1 MVMSNQKKSRGH
13 FLSLWFPYAVSA
25 LSLLFVLL
33 MPAVVRAQFTFTTNN
48 GAITITGYTGSGGAV
63 VIPSTTNGLPVTAI
77 GNLAFDESSSLTS
90 VAIPNSVTTLGN
102 GAFEFCSSLANVSI
116 GNGLTNIGQYAFLQ
130 CRALTN
136 IAVDSSNPAYSSAAG
151 ALFDKAQDTLIQ
163 YPVGLTNTSYTI
175 SNNVTVIGANAF
187 SGGGNLLTVTIPDS
201 VTNIGDGA
209 FSFCFW
215 LNNLTIP
222 EGVTSIGDETFEA
235 CWRLTNI
242 PLPNGLTSIGF
253 GAFWGC
259 SALSSIVIP
268 AGVTNVGNL
277 AFVYCYNL
285 TSVYFEGNA
294 PPDEGSV
301 FGVDFN
307 PDPATVY
314 YSFGATGWGT
324 TFSSVPI
331 VEETDPSQ
339 FTYTTNNCAVTITG
353 YTGPGGAVVI
363 PQTINGYPVIAIGEL
378 AFDNCTSLASVIIPY
393 GTTSIGNNAF
403 WGCTSLANVTLPD
416 TITMIGSYAF
426 QYCSS
431 LGSLTIPASVTNI
444 EQSAFFLC
452 SGLTNFSVDTSNPDY
467 SSVDGVLF
475 DKMQTTLIQYPLG
488 LTNSNYII
496 PNGVTNIG
504 AQAFDTCTSLTS
516 VTIPNSVTTIGDYA
530 FAYCFNLASV
540 NLPGSVTIIGNEAFL
555 YCTSLTGV
563 TIPSSVATL
572 GEDAFMECS
581 SLTYAYFTGNAPAN
595 SGDAFNDDTVM
606 VFYLP
611 GTTGWGT
618 TFDGAPTMEGT
629 PPYQFT
635 YVTNNDCITITG
647 YTGPGGPVAI
657 PDTINGIPVT
667 SVGDYAFLNSS
678 FTSVLIPDNITN
690 IGMNAFA
697 QCYGLTSVVI
707 PDSVTNIE
715 FGAFE
720 GCTGLMNVALPD
732 NVISIGDESFFGCM
746 SLTNVA
752 IPNTVTSIGNSTFG
766 GCTSLGS
773 ITIPNSV
780 TNIGVDAFL
789 FCTNMT
795 NIFVDA
801 DNPNFSSLNGV
812 LFDKAQDTLV
822 ECPSGLTNNSYAIP
836 DGVVTIAEDAFDYCH
851 NVTRF
856 TIPGSLTNIVGPP
869 FNDCAGLTNICVNA
883 TNPAYSALNGV
894 LFDKAEDTL
903 VQYPPGL
910 TNDSYIIPNSV
921 AIIQGDAFSF
931 CAHLAN
937 LTIPNSVTNIGEWG
951 TFLGCSSLVSVV
963 IPNGVSSIP
972 DDAFSYCTS
981 LANAII
987 PGSVTSIGLDAFVG
1001 CSNLTSI
1008 VIPASVT
1015 NIEDL
1020 AFFDCGSLTSAYF
1033 QGNAPAGGGGAF
1045 GETPA
1050 TVYYLP
1056 GTTGWGATYGNVPAV
1071 LWNPQ
1076 AQNASVTAGQFGFEI
1091 AGPAN
1096 ATIVIQACT
1105 NLANPVW
1112 IPVSTNV
1119 LDGNGTS
1126 SFSDSQSVNY
1136 PSRFYRFSSQ

>member
-1 MVMSNQKKSRGH
+1 MSH
-13 FLSLWFPYAVSA
+13 WFFYTFRILP
-25 LSLLFVLL
+25 LLFVLVL
-33 MPAVVRAQFTFTTNN
+33 PEVAQAQFTFTTNN
-48 GAITITGYTGSGGAV
+48 GAITITRYTGSGGTV
-63 VIPSTTNGLPVTAI
+63 VIPASTNGLPVTTI
-77 GNLAFDESSSLTS
+77 GNSAFESSKITS
-90 VAIPNSVTTLGN
+90 VTIPDSVTNIGN

-116 GNGLTNIGQYAFLQ
+116 GNGLTNLGQYVFLQ
-130 CRALTN
+130 CVTLTN

-151 ALFDKAQDTLIQ
+151 ALFDKTQDTLIQ
-163 YPVGLTNTSYTI
+163 YPVGLTNSSYAI
-175 SNNVTVIGANAF
+175 SNSVTVIAANAF

-242 PLPNGLTSIGF
+242 PLPSGLTSIGD

-259 SALSSIVIP
+259 SALSSLVIP

-294 PPDEGSV
+294 PPDNGSV
-301 FGVDFN
+301 FGISIN
-307 PDPATVY
+307 HDPATVY

-324 TFSSVPI
+324 TFSSVPV
-331 VEETDPSQ
+331 VEETDPCQ
-339 FTYTTNNCAVTITG
+339 FTYTTNNEAITITG
-353 YTGPGGAVVI
+353 HTGPGGSVVI

-378 AFDNCTSLASVIIPY
+378 AFNNCTSLASVIIPY
-393 GTTSIGNNAF
+393 GVTCIGDSAF
-403 WGCTSLANVTLPD
+403 WGCANLANVTLPN
-416 TITMIGSYAF
+416 TITTIGSYVF

-431 LGSLTIPASVTNI
+431 LANLSIPASVTNI

-452 SGLTNFSVDTSNPDY
+452 SGLTNIAVDASNPNY
-467 SSVDGVLF
+467 SSLDGVLF

-488 LTNSNYII
+488 LTNSSYIV
-496 PNGVTNIG
+496 PNSVTNIG
-504 AQAFDTCTSLTS
+504 EQAFDTCIGLTG
-516 VTIPNSVTTIGDYA
+516 VTIPNGVTTIGDYA

-540 NLPGSVTIIGNEAFL
+540 NIPGSVTTIGNEAFL
-555 YCTSLTGV
+555 YCTSLTGI
-563 TIPSSVATL
+563 TLPNSIATL
-572 GEDAFMECS
+572 GENAFMECT
-581 SLTYAYFTGNAPAN
+581 SLTYAYFTGNAPA
-595 SGDAFNDDTVM
+595 SLGDAFDDDTIT

-618 TFDGAPTMEGT
+618 TFDGAPTIEGT

-635 YVTNNDCITITG
+635 YVTNNVSITVTG

-657 PDTINGIPVT
+657 PDTINGFTVT
-667 SVGDYAFLNSS
+667 SIGDYAFLNSS
-678 FTSVLIPDNITN
+678 FASVFIPDTITN

-697 QCYGLTSVVI
+697 QCYNLTSIII
-707 PDSVTNIE
+707 PDSITNIE

-720 GCTGLMNVALPD
+720 GCTGLMNVILPD
-732 NVISIGDESFFGCM
+732 NLISIGDESFFGCM
-746 SLTNVA
+746 SLTNVV
-752 IPNTVTSIGNSTFG
+752 IPASVTSIGNSTFG
-766 GCTSLGS
+766 GCTNLNS
-773 ITIPNSV
+773 ITIPNNV

-789 FCTNMT
+789 YCLSMT
-795 NIFVDA
+795 NISVDA
-801 DNPNFSSLNGV
+801 DNPDYSSLNGV

-822 ECPSGLTNNSYAIP
+822 ECPSGLTNKVYVIP
-836 DGVVTIAEDAFDYCH
+836 DGVVTIAEDAFDYSY
-851 NVTRF
+851 NVTSF

-869 FNDCAGLTNICVNA
+869 FNDCTGLTNICVNT
-883 TNPAYSALNGV
+883 TNPAYATLDGV
-894 LFDKAEDTL
+894 LFDKAKDTL
-903 VQYPPGL
+903 VQYPIGL
-910 TNDSYIIPNSV
+910 TNASYTIPNSV
-921 AIIQGDAFSF
+921 TTIQGDAFSF
-931 CAHLAN
+931 GSN
-937 LTIPNSVTNIGEWG
+937 LVSIIIPTSVTNIGAWG
-951 TFLGCSSLVSVV
+951 TFLGCSSLSSIV
-963 IPNGVSSIP
+963 IPNGVASIP

-981 LANAII
+981 LASVII

-1008 VIPASVT
+1008 IIPASVT

-1020 AFFDCGSLTSAYF
+1020 AFLDCGSLTSAYF

-1056 GTTGWGATYGNVPAV
+1056 GTTGWGATFGNVPAE

-1076 AQNASVTAGQFGFEI
+1076 AQNASVTSGQFGFEI
-1091 AGPAN
+1091 SGPTN
-1096 ATIVIQACT
+1096 ATVVIQACT

-1126 SFSDSQSVNY
+1126 SFSDSQSANS
-1136 PSRFYRFSSQ
+1136 PSRFYRFSSP